1 MTQMPS
7 PHGPFVS
14 HLSPARVPF
23 VWANF
28 CYAVVSCD
36 RRSWKREVELT
47 ARVMLLTI
55 GGVGGVTT
63 LGWYLMRFVSMYR
76 YRKLM
81 NDRLEALELG
91 ARIQSACCS

>member
-1 MTQMPS
+1 M
-7 PHGPFVS
+7 
-14 HLSPARVPF
+14 
-23 VWANF
+23 
-28 CYAVVSCD
+28 
-36 RRSWKREVELT
+36 T

-63 LGWYLMRFVSMYR
+63 LVWYLMRFVSMYR